1 MTNKAPFAV
10 PLYWRLAFHAGL
22 VVLSL
27 AVLVPLAVVLGAAF
41 KPSSEMFSMRPWP
54 LEPTFDNFRAVLFET
69 PFATY
74 AWNSIATT
82 VLRVVGQLVIALLAA
97 YAFARWEF
105 PGRNLL
111 FALVLGAMLIPHQLT
126 VVPTY
131 VLIARLGWFDT
142 WAALIVPNLATPFGA
157 FLIRQHLLS
166 IPKSL
171 FEAAALDG
179 AGHFRI
185 LTAIALPMILP
196 VMSALA
202 VVLFLGVLERVFLA
216 ASGRSCAG
224 IEDPAG
230 WATSAARR
238 GLFQLRRANGRRD
251 SRQPAGPCAVCAA
264 ARAHHAGHGRHRGER
279 LTYSSRASGFW
290 NNGTDT
296 LMTCRRISSGSETS
310 NALPTRTRARS
321 R

>member
-202 VVLFLGVLERVFLA
+202 VVLFLECWNEYFWPLLVAPAPESRTLQVGLRALLDEDYSNYGALMAGVTLA
-216 ASGRSCAG
+216 SL
-224 IEDPAG
+224 PAL
-230 WATSAARR
+230 A
-238 GLFQLRRANGRRD
+238 LFALL
-251 SRQPAGPCAVCAA
+251 
-264 ARAHHAGHGRHRGER
+264 HGRIMQAMADTGV
-279 LTYSSRASGFW
+279 
-290 NNGTDT
+290 NG
-296 LMTCRRISSGSETS
+296 
-310 NALPTRTRARS
+310 
-321 R
+321 